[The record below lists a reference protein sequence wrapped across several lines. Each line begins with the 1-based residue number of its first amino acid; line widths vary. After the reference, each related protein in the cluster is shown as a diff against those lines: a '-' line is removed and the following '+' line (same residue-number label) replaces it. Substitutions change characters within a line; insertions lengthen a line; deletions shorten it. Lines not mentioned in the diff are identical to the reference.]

1 MGHGG
6 TLDPAATGVL
16 ILGIGSGT
24 KSLANFL
31 GCTKSYEVVVLFGKA
46 TDTYDTEGKVVARK
60 DYEHVTKGKVEEALA
75 QFRGSI
81 MQKPPIYSALKV
93 NGKKMYEYARE
104 GKELPMEIESRPVE
118 VEALEM
124 TEWMEGGTHE
134 FHWPEEEAEQVTKKA
149 LDRMLNLDG
158 DKTPEPEAAT
168 AGEGQ
173 DSAVG
178 EKRKRQEDETVGGAV
193 EPEGVPTPK
202 RTKSEG
208 ELEAAGALPEATSTE
223 EAVPTAPKS
232 RDPCPAPACRLRMT
246 VTSGFYVRSL
256 CHDLGPAVG
265 SLATMANLVRTR
277 QGEFEL
283 GKNVFNYQDLEK
295 GEDHW
300 APQIQQML
308 DNWVPKPASERP
320 VQREGG
326 YKRQQP
332 PRRRRNSSSEPE
344 D

>member
-1 MGHGG
+1 
-6 TLDPAATGVL
+6 
-16 ILGIGSGT
+16 
-24 KSLANFL
+24 
-31 GCTKSYEVVVLFGKA
+31 
-46 TDTYDTEGKVVARK
+46 
-60 DYEHVTKGKVEEALA
+60 
-75 QFRGSI
+75 
-81 MQKPPIYSALKV
+81 
-93 NGKKMYEYARE
+93 
-104 GKELPMEIESRPVE
+104 
-118 VEALEM
+118 
-124 TEWMEGGTHE
+124 
-134 FHWPEEEAEQVTKKA
+134 
-149 LDRMLNLDG
+149 
-158 DKTPEPEAAT
+158 
-168 AGEGQ
+168 
-173 DSAVG
+173 
-178 EKRKRQEDETVGGAV
+178 
-193 EPEGVPTPK
+193 
-202 RTKSEG
+202 
-208 ELEAAGALPEATSTE
+208 
-223 EAVPTAPKS
+223 
-232 RDPCPAPACRLRMT
+232 MT